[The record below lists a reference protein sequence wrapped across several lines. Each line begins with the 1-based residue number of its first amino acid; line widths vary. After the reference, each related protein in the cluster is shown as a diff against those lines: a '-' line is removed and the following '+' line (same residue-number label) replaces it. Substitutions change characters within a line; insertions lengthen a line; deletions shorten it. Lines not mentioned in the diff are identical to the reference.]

1 MSEMGF
7 KTFMKKGLFFDLYGT
22 LINIRTDENDPW
34 VYEMLS
40 RYLSYHYVNIPPD
53 ELKKSFFEGIQQYL
67 SSSKETYPEVDV
79 YKVFFDIMN
88 RYGKKK
94 YTKSIVVDITMLFR
108 ALTIRQ
114 FGVFEGL
121 YDTIANLNTK
131 YSTAIISDA
140 QWVFAEPEIAIL
152 GLDQFFKLRLLS
164 SRFGYKKPDTRL
176 FQLAMEKLGVSPQD
190 SVYIGDNPYKDLPA
204 AKKAG
209 MKFILFSN
217 ECKEY
222 NGYKPDECFNSY
234 YELDNILRKVLK

>member
-1 MSEMGF
+1 MGVE
-7 KTFMKKGLFFDLYGT
+7 TFMKKGLFFDLYGT

-40 RYLSYHYVNIPPD
+40 RYLSYHFVNIPSY
-53 ELKKSFFEGIQQYL
+53 ELNKSFFDGIKQHL
-67 SSSKETYPEVDV
+67 SLSKETYPEVDV
-79 YKVFFDIMN
+79 YKIFFDIMN

-94 YTKSIVVDITMLFR
+94 YTRSIVIDITMLFR

-121 YDTIANLNTK
+121 YDTLANLNTK

-176 FQLAMEKLGVSPQD
+176 FHLAMEKLGVKPQD

-209 MKFILFSN
+209 MKFILFRN
-217 ECKEY
+217 EYKEY

-234 YELDNILRKVLK
+234 YELDDVLRKIF